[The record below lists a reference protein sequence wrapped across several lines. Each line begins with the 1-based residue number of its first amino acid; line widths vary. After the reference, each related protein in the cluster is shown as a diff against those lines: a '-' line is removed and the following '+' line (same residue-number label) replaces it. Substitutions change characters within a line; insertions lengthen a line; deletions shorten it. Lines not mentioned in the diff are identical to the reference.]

1 LGEYAA
7 VADVLEVRGLTKSFG
22 ALRVTREVSLT
33 LAAGEVHAVIGPNGA
48 GKTTLI
54 HQLSGVL
61 LPDRG
66 QVLLRGQNITH
77 ASPQAR
83 ARAGLAR
90 SFQITSVL
98 PEFTVLENV
107 ALSVQAHA
115 GRAMRPWGRASADRG
130 ANASG
135 MAALERMEM
144 ADRAHRPAGS
154 LSHGEKRQ
162 LELAMA
168 IAADPVAMLLDEP
181 LAGSGPEEARRLIA
195 LLRGMK
201 GGVAILLVEHDMD
214 AVFALADRL
223 TVLAEGKV
231 IASGEPDAVR
241 ADEAVRAAYLGED
254 F

>member
-1 LGEYAA
+1 MAE
-7 VADVLEVRGLTKSFG
+7 VLEAVGLSKSFG
-22 ALRVTREVSLT
+22 ALQVTREVSLT

-54 HQLSGVL
+54 HQLSGAL
-61 LPDRG
+61 RPDRG
-66 QVLLRGQNITH
+66 QIRLCGRDITH
-77 ASPQAR
+77 ASPEAR
-83 ARAGLAR
+83 ARAGLVR

-98 PEFTVLENV
+98 PEFSVLENV
-107 ALSVQAHA
+107 AFSVQARA
-115 GRAMRPWGRASADRG
+115 GRAMRPWGRANGDAAANRG
-130 ANASG
+130 G
-135 MAALERMEM
+135 MAALERMEI
-144 ADRAHRPAGS
+144 ADRADRLAGR

-168 IAADPVAMLLDEP
+168 VAADPVAMLLDEP
-181 LAGSGPEEARRLIA
+181 LVGSGPEEARRLIA

-201 GGVAILLVEHDMD
+201 GGAAILLVEHDMD

-223 TVLAEGKV
+223 TVLAEGRV
-231 IASGEPDAVR
+231 IASGRPEVVR